1 MALRKILILR
11 CLAKRGLEGRIGAHP
26 IRADMSGMVRGLRR
40 TLFLSAL
47 VLSFAEPAAGEAPQ
61 CARGDMV
68 LWGDGRH
75 DDTAALNAWLRGDA
89 LVWAETGEPVGAV
102 IADRTFRLSAA
113 VYAVGGTGRTL
124 QRFRLIWP
132 ERGETVSG
140 GTVMSAD
147 DPDAAPVV
155 SGVTI
160 TGGDPGEGVPFDS
173 PDIVPTARS
182 DPARCATS

>member
-1 MALRKILILR
+1 MKRHSKDIAGGTVDPGFRR
-11 CLAKRGLEGRIGAHP
+11 DDGRRVRKRGAML
-26 IRADMSGMVRGLRR
+26 RGLRPVA
-40 TLFLSAL
+40 LFLLAGLTSTPAL
-47 VLSFAEPAAGEAPQ
+47 AGEAPQ

-75 DDTAALNAWLRGDA
+75 DDTAALNAWLRGDT
-89 LVWAETGEPVGAV
+89 LVWAESGEPVGPV
-102 IADRTFRLSAA
+102 IADHTFRLSAA

-124 QRFRLIWP
+124 ERFRLVWP

-140 GTVMSAD
+140 GTVISAD

-160 TGGDPGEGVPFDS
+160 VGGDPGEGVPFDS

-182 DPARCATS
+182 DPARCAIS